1 MKFITKTTA
10 LLLFLVATTFAANK
24 DLYFFE
30 KNLDQNFC
38 EAEQPY
44 AVYCNDTKNIRNLVS
59 PFHRVRIRAIDPVES
74 ADTKYGFILE
84 RPFFII
90 DGIHLSTDEERTL
103 DGLEEETKA
112 FGIPGMLKAL
122 GYTPILVQFPFTVN
136 VSLQDNSLS
145 FSKLLKFLNDNTA
158 IPFPNKKEEGFI
170 VLGISQGGI
179 LGRYGAYLYDKE
191 RKTDDAPISLYASLD
206 SPHQGAVMPRGLI
219 STINFWASESNAAA
233 AFNDLIKGPG
243 AKDLLIYQT
252 DNENAPAN
260 TSSSRFLFG
269 DYRNAA
275 EYKGFPSILISQG
288 QLKGKDPEHSTLYYN
303 LNRKAQKAGVTVGR
317 AVSRIGYSNTS
328 TGEFAHNSVYEI
340 SKRDVSSTN
349 KNTTAFDF
357 VQGSTYPFPKT
368 MYESLREGILDQ
380 MPHNMSQPLP
390 LGFEINLSTSWDR
403 DGLYQES
410 STFIPTVSAMDLKCD
425 GDLAIRSNC
434 AHNQTANGIEFENP
448 GSTSTGS
455 ATFAVDPTHP
465 RFDEAISGRHI
476 EPPIKGGKIMQ
487 NVLDGM
493 QTDVW
498 RLMCEIAKY
507 DYDNGN
513 KSFRNPK
520 LTGYFSPTTSC
531 MDQTKIPD
539 VIKNIGNIQ
548 TKPIGYARYDYIE
561 SGTESDDFVSFNLP
575 AGWNKSATYNIPD
588 SIPVG
593 ASFEVDIAVTNAKT
607 NWMKAELLLQ
617 RNVNGSKQIQL
628 NELSIPLDGN
638 FHTLRWSLPNTENAT
653 MEYKWLRLV
662 LNSDGAYVTLSK
674 PRIITNTQ
682 DFSEIPQ
689 AIESSRI
696 YPNNSYSITPWSSTV
711 SLKEQSSEHGTV
723 LKVETAL
730 RYDGLHIDFGDM
742 TYLGNYSDLVIG
754 FVPGS
759 CTRTAVYFDA
769 NDTGSPNLANYSLQ
783 NGLAYKILPL
793 SQIINTQVTP
803 KQSLSARRLKVQA
816 TRDNEIC
823 YIKEIYL
830 K

>member
-1 MKFITKTTA
+1 
-10 LLLFLVATTFAANK
+10 
-24 DLYFFE
+24 
-30 KNLDQNFC
+30 
-38 EAEQPY
+38 
-44 AVYCNDTKNIRNLVS
+44 
-59 PFHRVRIRAIDPVES
+59 
-74 ADTKYGFILE
+74 
-84 RPFFII
+84 
-90 DGIHLSTDEERTL
+90 
-103 DGLEEETKA
+103 
-112 FGIPGMLKAL
+112 
-122 GYTPILVQFPFTVN
+122 
-136 VSLQDNSLS
+136 
-145 FSKLLKFLNDNTA
+145 
-158 IPFPNKKEEGFI
+158 
-170 VLGISQGGI
+170 
-179 LGRYGAYLYDKE
+179 
-191 RKTDDAPISLYASLD
+191 
-206 SPHQGAVMPRGLI
+206 
-219 STINFWASESNAAA
+219 
-233 AFNDLIKGPG
+233 
-243 AKDLLIYQT
+243 
-252 DNENAPAN
+252 
-260 TSSSRFLFG
+260 
-269 DYRNAA
+269 
-275 EYKGFPSILISQG
+275 
-288 QLKGKDPEHSTLYYN
+288 
-303 LNRKAQKAGVTVGR
+303 
-317 AVSRIGYSNTS
+317 
-328 TGEFAHNSVYEI
+328 
-340 SKRDVSSTN
+340 
-349 KNTTAFDF
+349 
-357 VQGSTYPFPKT
+357 
-368 MYESLREGILDQ
+368 MYESLRQGILNGI
-380 MPHNMSQPLP
+380 PHNVESKDIDI
-390 LGFEINLSTSWDR
+390 GNFTLSVHTNTEWVHD
-403 DGLYQES
+403 DLYQES
-410 STFIPTVSAMDLKCD
+410 STFIPTVSAMDLNCE
-425 GDLAIRSNC
+425 GDLAIRKNC
-434 AHNQTANGIEFENP
+434 RRTQTATGIEFEKP
-448 GSTSTGS
+448 GDISTGD
-455 ATFAVDPTHP
+455 AIFAVDPTHP
-465 RFDEAISGRHI
+465 RFGEAISGRHI

-548 TKPIGYARYDYIE
+548 TKSIGYARYDYIGN
-561 SGTESDDFVSFNLP
+561 GTESDDFVSFNLP

-682 DFSEIPQ
+682 DFSEIPP
-689 AIESSRI
+689 AIKTSKI
-696 YPNNSYSITPWSSTV
+696 YPNNSYTLTPWSSTV
-711 SLKEQSSEHGTV
+711 SLKEQSTEQGTM
-723 LKVETAL
+723 LKVETAM
-730 RYDGLHIDFGDM
+730 RFDGIHIDLGDM
-742 TYLGNYSDLVIG
+742 AYLGNYKNLVVG

-769 NDTGSPNLANYSLQ
+769 NDTGNPNLANYSLQ
-783 NGLAYKILPL
+783 NGIAYKILPL

>member
-1 MKFITKTTA
+1 MKFITGTTA
-10 LLLFLVATTFAANK
+10 LLLLCAAMAFATSK
-24 DLYFFE
+24 DFYLFE
-30 KNLDQNFC
+30 KIGTPSFC
-38 EAEQPY
+38 EGDQPY
-44 AVYCNDTKNIRNLVS
+44 LINCDDDKKSKTY
-59 PFHRVRIRAIDPVES
+59 PFHKVRIRVIEPIETSTA
-74 ADTKYGFILE
+74 KHGFILE

-103 DGLEEETKA
+103 DGLEEETRA

-122 GYTPILVQFPFTVN
+122 GYTPILVQFPFTVT
-136 VSLQDNSLS
+136 VSLQDNALS
-145 FSKLLKFLNDNTA
+145 FYKLLKFFNEDSS

-179 LGRYGAYLYDKE
+179 LGRFGAYLYDKG
-191 RKTDDAPISLYASLD
+191 RKADDAPVTLYASLD

-219 STINFWASESNAAA
+219 STIDFWAKESDAAA
-233 AFNDLIKGPG
+233 AFNSLIKGPG

-252 DNENAPAN
+252 DKEDAPAKT
-260 TSSSRFLFG
+260 TSDRFLFG
-269 DYRNAA
+269 DYRKAA

-357 VQGSTYPFPKT
+357 VQGSTYPFPQT
-368 MYESLREGILDQ
+368 MYESLRQGILDQ

-434 AHNQTANGIEFENP
+434 VHNQTANGIEFENP
-448 GSTSTGS
+448 GSTSTGT

-465 RFDEAISGRHI
+465 RFGEAISGRHI

-520 LTGYFSPTTSC
+520 LTGYFSPITSC

-548 TKPIGYARYDYIE
+548 TKSIGYARYDYIGN
-561 SGTESDDFVSFNLP
+561 GTESDDFVSFNLP

-682 DFSEIPQ
+682 DFSEIPP
-689 AIESSRI
+689 AIKTSKI
-696 YPNNSYSITPWSSTV
+696 YPNNSYTLTPWSSTV
-711 SLKEQSSEHGTV
+711 SLKEQSTEQGTM
-723 LKVETAL
+723 LKVETAM
-730 RYDGLHIDFGDM
+730 RFDGIHIDLGDM
-742 TYLGNYSDLVIG
+742 AYLGNYKNLVVG

-769 NDTGSPNLANYSLQ
+769 NDTGNPNLANYSLQ

-803 KQSLSARRLKVQA
+803 KQSLSARCLKVQA